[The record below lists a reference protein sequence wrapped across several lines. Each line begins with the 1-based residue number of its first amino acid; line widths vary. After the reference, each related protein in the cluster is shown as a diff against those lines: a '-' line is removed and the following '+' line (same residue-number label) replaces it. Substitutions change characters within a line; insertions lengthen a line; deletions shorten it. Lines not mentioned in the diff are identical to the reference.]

1 MMIIRMV
8 GPGVLKWIYDLKVF
22 YKYLGHQNI
31 YNRSW
36 KLFFCTIIFA
46 AIFDDYDSS
55 TTTSPL
61 LSSPSSSPTPR
72 PREN

>member
-8 GPGVLKWIYDLKVF
+8 GPGGLKWIYDISVLQISRTPEH
-22 YKYLGHQNI
+22 LQQ
-31 YNRSW
+31 
-36 KLFFCTIIFA
+36 KLEVVFCTIIFA
-46 AIFDDYDSS
+46 AIFNDYDSS